1 MWTGEVEQNPAHQQ
15 DASRCL
21 GIMLEYLEY
30 RNIMPSK
37 MDIALMTLMLNPS
50 LATALLSNQ
59 GEAEAKRFDDLWEE
73 TLQIVDLKT
82 AGLLEVGKDYEV
94 RLIHRSAYT
103 FLRESALAQQ
113 ILHTDKTMPKQRQ
126 PGLMSGLLAYILIC
140 RKRRNGPDSDDSDSD
155 GSDSDGSDS
164 DGSDSDGSDSDG
176 SDSDTSTRPVDA
188 DNVSHQ
194 SVNSPTAQLRSTWL
208 PLSFKFCLSQEI
220 PSCCEFLVP
229 LQRYTRDWQSSDSEV
244 CNLLSLVQIVYRS
257 CRWTWG
263 PCLITF
269 RGLSGIPYR
278 YKTYDPD
285 FIGAAASVGF
295 FDYVWASM
303 KEFYATSPTGFDP
316 CRYCG

>member
-1 MWTGEVEQNPAHQQ
+1 
-15 DASRCL
+15 
-21 GIMLEYLEY
+21 
-30 RNIMPSK
+30 
-37 MDIALMTLMLNPS
+37 MTLMLNPS

-140 RKRRNGPDSDDSDSD
+140 RKRRNGPDSDD
-155 GSDSDGSDS
+155 
-164 DGSDSDGSDSDG
+164 

-303 KEFYATSPTGFDP
+303 KEFYATSPTGMKISARYEDYILRAAESANTGSGFDP